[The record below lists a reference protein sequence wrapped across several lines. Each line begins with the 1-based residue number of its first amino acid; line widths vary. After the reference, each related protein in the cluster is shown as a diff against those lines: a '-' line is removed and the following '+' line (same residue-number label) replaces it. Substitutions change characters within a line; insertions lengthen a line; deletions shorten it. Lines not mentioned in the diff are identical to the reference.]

1 MRILDK
7 HAKYEGGKS
16 VGDGSTG
23 FVGCEIG
30 NYRFV
35 EHSDSIT
42 ARKKALSE
50 GDATVEPYYA
60 MWGSGM
66 TSRYDKRTKTL
77 SELQSMFGPA
87 TMCGRI

>member
-1 MRILDK
+1 M
-7 HAKYEGGKS
+7 GGMTFKS
-16 VGDGSTG
+16 TSGDNQG

-66 TSRYDKRTKTL
+66 TSRYDKRTRTL

>member
-35 EHSDSIT
+35 EHSDSIS
-42 ARKKALSE
+42 ARKKALQD
-50 GDATVEPYYA
+50 GDATLEP
-60 MWGSGM
+60 
-66 TSRYDKRTKTL
+66 
-77 SELQSMFGPA
+77 
-87 TMCGRI
+87 